1 MILIDGPVDKISL
14 PAMKR
19 IYEPGTIVYL
29 GGPMTSKSMATMD
42 FRAAVQ
48 ANAYAYL
55 MKAGFHV
62 FAPLLPHNVTKQYG
76 LAFDY
81 EPYAMIDET
90 FIDRV
95 ADVVAFLCMPGWR
108 ESKGISRELAA
119 AANTETPYHFIE
131 FDSNAPLW
139 AESYGE

>member
-81 EPYAMIDET
+81 EPY
-90 FIDRV
+90 
-95 ADVVAFLCMPGWR
+95 